1 MLRIKIGKQK
11 TTTQQNVEFW
21 QTKLKEK
28 RGKKSI
34 QYLWYLTTNLYR
46 VSVDPAY
53 RCAIIADWSVLYF
66 IIVLFLLV
74 VALAAIV
81 WGAICWIKKRRWDSN
96 QFIKAGT
103 IHTRCVLS
111 RPLLDKYER
120 LNENDSDCKFLIDT
134 RTVPLKVVMY
144 EKTNPT
150 SFELF
155 EQQFSSKTL
164 FYCLL

>member
-1 MLRIKIGKQK
+1 MGSYLLDQK
-11 TTTQQNVEFW
+11 TEVRF
-21 QTKLKEK
+21 KLIYK
-28 RGKKSI
+28 
-34 QYLWYLTTNLYR
+34 
-46 VSVDPAY
+46 
-53 RCAIIADWSVLYF
+53 F
-66 IIVLFLLV
+66 
-74 VALAAIV
+74 
-81 WGAICWIKKRRWDSN
+81 
-96 QFIKAGT
+96 KAGT

-120 LNENDSDCKFLIDT
+120 LNDNDSDCKFLIDT